1 MTSATVECWHLGGAG
16 DVAGGVSRVIER
28 FCAFPFA
35 AVRCVA
41 LPSRRRGSPVGTAVA
56 SLRVLAR
63 ILRAR
68 RREDVVLAA
77 HLSQGGSFLREGV
90 LAAVGHALGHP
101 VVIHLHGSSFAA
113 FARRRPRLVRAVLS
127 RSDAVLVLS
136 DETGE
141 AVRAAVPAVP
151 VVSQPNAVD
160 LRPATE
166 KQPTVVFAG
175 TVCRRKGV
183 DVLLDAWH
191 RRPEHHGFRLVL
203 LGPVEMDLSPWHPR
217 PDVEVVGPVPHGE
230 VLSRMDTAS
239 VVVLPSRAEAMP
251 LALLEAM
258 AAGCAVIGTSVG
270 GVTHLLRDGA
280 GVVVAPGDTEA
291 FAEMLWTLLSDS
303 EAIEDVSA
311 RARARIDRD
320 HASTT
325 VFPAVEQVWLEA
337 VRARGSGRV

>member
-1 MTSATVECWHLGGAG
+1 
-16 DVAGGVSRVIER
+16 
-28 FCAFPFA
+28 
-35 AVRCVA
+35 
-41 LPSRRRGSPVGTAVA
+41 
-56 SLRVLAR
+56 
-63 ILRAR
+63 
-68 RREDVVLAA
+68 
-77 HLSQGGSFLREGV
+77 
-90 LAAVGHALGHP
+90 
-101 VVIHLHGSSFAA
+101 
-113 FARRRPRLVRAVLS
+113 
-127 RSDAVLVLS
+127 
-136 DETGE
+136 
-141 AVRAAVPAVP
+141 
-151 VVSQPNAVD
+151 
-160 LRPATE
+160 
-166 KQPTVVFAG
+166 
-175 TVCRRKGV
+175 
-183 DVLLDAWH
+183 
-191 RRPEHHGFRLVL
+191 
-203 LGPVEMDLSPWHPR
+203 
-217 PDVEVVGPVPHGE
+217 
-230 VLSRMDTAS
+230 MDTAS